1 MGLKPLPSPKELR
14 LTPYQRISS
23 GMGDHPNK
31 ADARGAPATGPR
43 DGTPLEGKPGNLPH
57 ERSEEA
63 ATLIRELSG
72 YGMPQ
77 EEISRVLNA
86 TYGGGYS
93 VDTLDRHYRAEL
105 DAALASRKS
114 ELLRRAHKIAM
125 GEDVL
130 TKVGEDGKV
139 VPSGVSP
146 DAAFRESAAQLRW
159 LLGAVHRV
167 RDGME
172 HDFGA
177 GTINVSISADD
188 AEL

>member
-1 MGLKPLPSPKELR
+1 
-14 LTPYQRISS
+14 
-23 GMGDHPNK
+23 MGDHPTNP
-31 ADARGAPATGPR
+31 DTRGAPKGSS
-43 DGTPLEGKPGNLPH
+43 GNVAH

-105 DAALASRKS
+105 DAALAVRKS
-114 ELLRRAHKIAM
+114 ALLRRAHKIAM
-125 GEDVL
+125 GE
-130 TKVGEDGKV
+130 E
-139 VPSGVSP
+139 VPDKVSP
-146 DAAFRESAAQLRW
+146 DAAYRESALQLRW

-177 GTINVSISADD
+177 GTINVTISPDD
-188 AEL
+188 GEL

>member
-1 MGLKPLPSPKELR
+1 
-14 LTPYQRISS
+14 
-23 GMGDHPNK
+23 MGDHPTNP
-31 ADARGAPATGPR
+31 DTRGAPKGSQ
-43 DGTPLEGKPGNLPH
+43 GNVAH

-105 DAALASRKS
+105 DAALAMRKGA
-114 ELLRRAHKIAM
+114 LLRRAHQIAM
-125 GEDVL
+125 GE
-130 TKVGEDGKV
+130 E
-139 VPSGVSP
+139 VPDKVSP
-146 DAAFRESAAQLRW
+146 DAAYRESASQLRW

-177 GTINVSISADD
+177 GTINVTISPDD
-188 AEL
+188 GEL

>member
-1 MGLKPLPSPKELR
+1 
-14 LTPYQRISS
+14 
-23 GMGDHPNK
+23 MGDHPHK
-31 ADARGAPATGPR
+31 SDARGAPK
-43 DGTPLEGKPGNLPH
+43 GTSGNVPH

-86 TYGGGYS
+86 TYGGGFS

-105 DAALASRKS
+105 DAAMAQRKG

-125 GEDVL
+125 GE
-130 TKVGEDGKV
+130 E
-139 VPSGVSP
+139 VPSKVSP
-146 DAAFRESAAQLRW
+146 DAAYREGAAQLRW

>member
-1 MGLKPLPSPKELR
+1 
-14 LTPYQRISS
+14 
-23 GMGDHPNK
+23 MGDHPSIP
-31 ADARGAPATGPR
+31 DARGAPKGNS
-43 DGTPLEGKPGNLPH
+43 GNLPH

-63 ATLIRELSG
+63 ATLIRELAG

-77 EEISRVLNA
+77 AEISRVLNL

-93 VDTLDRHYRAEL
+93 VDTLDRHYRPEL
-105 DAALASRKS
+105 DGALEKRKG

-125 GEDVL
+125 GEDVVIAVDEEGKP
-130 TKVGEDGKV
+130 TGER
-139 VPSGVSP
+139 VSP
-146 DAAFRESAAQLRW
+146 DVAFRESSATLKW

-167 RDGME
+167 RDGVE

-177 GTINVSISADD
+177 GTINVTISADD

>member
-1 MGLKPLPSPKELR
+1 M
-14 LTPYQRISS
+14 
-23 GMGDHPNK
+23 
-31 ADARGAPATGPR
+31 
-43 DGTPLEGKPGNLPH
+43 
-57 ERSEEA
+57 
-63 ATLIRELSG
+63 
-72 YGMPQ
+72 
-77 EEISRVLNA
+77 LNA

-114 ELLRRAHKIAM
+114 ELLRRAHKIAL
-125 GEDVL
+125 GEDVPE
-130 TKVGEDGKV
+130 KV
-139 VPSGVSP
+139 SA

-167 RDGME
+167 RDGVE

>member
-1 MGLKPLPSPKELR
+1 
-14 LTPYQRISS
+14 
-23 GMGDHPNK
+23 MGDNPHTP
-31 ADARGAPATGPR
+31 DARGAPKGSSA
-43 DGTPLEGKPGNLPH
+43 NVPH
-57 ERSEEA
+57 VRSEEA

-86 TYGGGYS
+86 TYGSGYS

-105 DAALASRKS
+105 DAALAERKGA
-114 ELLRRAHKIAM
+114 LLRRAHKIAM
-125 GEDVL
+125 GEDVMA
-130 TKVGEDGKV
+130 KVGEDGKP
-139 VPSGVSP
+139 VPSGVSA
-146 DAAFRESAAQLRW
+146 DAILRESSATIKW

-177 GTINVSISADD
+177 GTINVTISPDD
-188 AEL
+188 SEL

>member
-1 MGLKPLPSPKELR
+1 
-14 LTPYQRISS
+14 
-23 GMGDHPNK
+23 MGDNPHTT
-31 ADARGAPATGPR
+31 DARGSPKGR
-43 DGTPLEGKPGNLPH
+43 VGNVPH
-57 ERSEEA
+57 ERSEAA
-63 ATLIRELSG
+63 ATLIRELAG

-77 EEISRVLNA
+77 EEISRVLNSA
-86 TYGGGYS
+86 FGTGYS

-105 DAALASRKS
+105 DAALAIRKS
-114 ELLRRAHKIAM
+114 DLLRRAHKIAM

-130 TKVGEDGKV
+130 TKRDADGNV

-146 DAAFRESAAQLRW
+146 DAALRESASLVKW

-167 RDGME
+167 RDGVE

>member
-1 MGLKPLPSPKELR
+1 
-14 LTPYQRISS
+14 
-23 GMGDHPNK
+23 MGDHPHID
-31 ADARGAPATGPR
+31 DARGAPKGSQ
-43 DGTPLEGKPGNLPH
+43 GNVPH
-57 ERSEEA
+57 ERSDEA
-63 ATLIRELSG
+63 ATLIRELAG

-86 TYGGGYS
+86 TFGGGYS

-105 DAALASRKS
+105 DAALASRKG

-125 GEDVL
+125 GEDIP
-130 TKVGEDGKV
+130 K
-139 VPSGVSP
+139 GVSK
-146 DAAFRESAAQLRW
+146 DAAFREGAQQLRW

-177 GTINVSISADD
+177 GTINVSISSDD

>member
-1 MGLKPLPSPKELR
+1 
-14 LTPYQRISS
+14 
-23 GMGDHPNK
+23 MGDHPHTD
-31 ADARGAPATGPR
+31 DARGAPKGSQ
-43 DGTPLEGKPGNLPH
+43 GNVPH

-105 DAALASRKS
+105 DAALAERKAG
-114 ELLRRAHKIAM
+114 LLRRAHKIAM
-125 GEDVL
+125 GEDVP
-130 TKVGEDGKV
+130 E
-139 VPSGVSP
+139 GVTA
-146 DAAFRESAAQLRW
+146 DAAFRESSGTIKW

-177 GTINVSISADD
+177 PTINVSISADD

>member
-1 MGLKPLPSPKELR
+1 
-14 LTPYQRISS
+14 
-23 GMGDHPNK
+23 MGDHPNK
-31 ADARGAPATGPR
+31 DDARGASKGEFGNTG
-43 DGTPLEGKPGNLPH
+43 H

-86 TYGGGYS
+86 TYGGGFS

-105 DAALASRKS
+105 DAALAERKAG
-114 ELLRRAHKIAM
+114 LLRRAHKIAM
-125 GEDVL
+125 GEDVMA
-130 TKVGEDGKV
+130 KVGEDGEIK
-139 VPSGVSP
+139 PSGVSP
-146 DAAFRESAAQLRW
+146 DAALRESSATIRW

-177 GTINVSISADD
+177 GTINVTISPDD
-188 AEL
+188 SEL

>member
-23 GMGDHPNK
+23 GMVDHPNK
-31 ADARGAPATGPR
+31 ADARGAPKGSTG
-43 DGTPLEGKPGNLPH
+43 NVPH

-125 GEDVL
+125 GE
-130 TKVGEDGKV
+130 E
-139 VPSGVSP
+139 VPEKVSP
-146 DAAFRESAAQLRW
+146 DAAYREGAAQLRW

>member
-1 MGLKPLPSPKELR
+1 MSRAHSAPILANSSPIAVNAR
-14 LTPYQRISS
+14 RAYIGR
-23 GMGDHPNK
+23 MGDHPNK
-31 ADARGAPATGPR
+31 ADARGAPKGSTG
-43 DGTPLEGKPGNLPH
+43 NVPH

-105 DAALASRKS
+105 DAALAERKGA
-114 ELLRRAHKIAM
+114 LLRRAHKIAM
-125 GEDVL
+125 GE
-130 TKVGEDGKV
+130 E
-139 VPSGVSP
+139 VPEKVSP
-146 DAAFRESAAQLRW
+146 DAAYRESAAQLRW

-177 GTINVSISADD
+177 GTINVSISSDD

>member
-1 MGLKPLPSPKELR
+1 MAEKP
-14 LTPYQRISS
+14 
-23 GMGDHPNK
+23 
-31 ADARGAPATGPR
+31 PR
-43 DGTPLEGKPGNLPH
+43 KDMRGTPKGHSGNIPH
-57 ERSEEA
+57 QRSEEA

-86 TYGGGYS
+86 AFGSGYS

-105 DAALASRKS
+105 DAALAERKAQ
-114 ELLRRAHKIAM
+114 LLRRAHKIAM
-125 GEDVL
+125 AEDVPD
-130 TKVGEDGKV
+130 KVTA
-139 VPSGVSP
+139 
-146 DAAFRESAAQLRW
+146 DAAYKESATTVKW

-167 RDGME
+167 RDGTE

-177 GTINVSISADD
+177 GTINVNITTDD

>member
-31 ADARGAPATGPR
+31 ADARGAPKGSTG
-43 DGTPLEGKPGNLPH
+43 NVPH

-125 GEDVL
+125 GE
-130 TKVGEDGKV
+130 E
-139 VPSGVSP
+139 VPEKVSP
-146 DAAFRESAAQLRW
+146 DAAYREGAAQLRW

-177 GTINVSISADD
+177 GTINVTISPDD
-188 AEL
+188 GEL

>member
-1 MGLKPLPSPKELR
+1 
-14 LTPYQRISS
+14 
-23 GMGDHPNK
+23 MGDHPTNP
-31 ADARGAPATGPR
+31 DTRGAPKGSS
-43 DGTPLEGKPGNLPH
+43 GNVAH

-77 EEISRVLNA
+77 EEVARVLNA

-93 VDTLDRHYRAEL
+93 VDTMDRHYRAEM
-105 DAALASRKS
+105 DAALAERKAG
-114 ELLRRAHKIAM
+114 LLRRAHKIAM
-125 GEDVL
+125 GEDVMA
-130 TKVGEDGKV
+130 KVGEDGKV

-146 DAAFRESAAQLRW
+146 DAALRESSAQLRW

-177 GTINVSISADD
+177 GTINVTISPDD
-188 AEL
+188 GEL

>member
-1 MGLKPLPSPKELR
+1 MGLKALPPPKELR
-14 LTPYQRISS
+14 LTPYQRISP

-31 ADARGAPATGPR
+31 DDARGAPATGPR
-43 DGTPLEGKPGNLPH
+43 AGTPLEGKPGNLPH

-125 GEDVL
+125 GE
-130 TKVGEDGKV
+130 E
-139 VPSGVSP
+139 VPDKVSP
-146 DAAFRESAAQLRW
+146 DAAYREGAAQLRW

>member
-1 MGLKPLPSPKELR
+1 MGLKVLPPPKELR

-23 GMGDHPNK
+23 GMGDHPTK
-31 ADARGAPATGPR
+31 ADARGAPKGSTG
-43 DGTPLEGKPGNLPH
+43 NVPH

-125 GEDVL
+125 GE
-130 TKVGEDGKV
+130 E
-139 VPSGVSP
+139 VPEKVSP
-146 DAAFRESAAQLRW
+146 DAAYREGAAQLRW

>member
-1 MGLKPLPSPKELR
+1 MAKKPSK
-14 LTPYQRISS
+14 S
-23 GMGDHPNK
+23 
-31 ADARGAPATGPR
+31 DARGAPATGPR
-43 DGTPLEGKPGNLPH
+43 AGTPNEGKPGNLPH

-63 ATLIRELSG
+63 ATLVRELSG

-93 VDTLDRHYRAEL
+93 VDTLDRHYRPEL
-105 DAALASRKS
+105 DAGLAVQKTH
-114 ELLRRAHKIAM
+114 LLRRAHKIAM

-130 TKVGEDGKV
+130 ATLDENGEVIPSKVT
-139 VPSGVSP
+139 P
-146 DAAFRESAAQLRW
+146 DAQLRESANTTRW

-167 RDGME
+167 RDGVE

-177 GTINVSISADD
+177 GTINVSISPDD

>member
-1 MGLKPLPSPKELR
+1 
-14 LTPYQRISS
+14 
-23 GMGDHPNK
+23 MGDHPHK
-31 ADARGAPATGPR
+31 DDARGSPAGHS
-43 DGTPLEGKPGNLPH
+43 GNIPH

-77 EEISRVLNA
+77 TEISRVLNA
-86 TYGGGYS
+86 TFGGGFS

-105 DAALASRKS
+105 DAALAVRKGD
-114 ELLRRAHKIAM
+114 LLRRAHKIAL
-125 GEDVL
+125 GE
-130 TKVGEDGKV
+130 EI
-139 VPSGVSP
+139 PANVSA
-146 DAAFRESAAQLRW
+146 DAAYREGAAQLRW

-177 GTINVSISADD
+177 GTIHVTINADD

>member
-1 MGLKPLPSPKELR
+1 
-14 LTPYQRISS
+14 
-23 GMGDHPNK
+23 MGDHPNK
-31 ADARGAPATGPR
+31 DDARGAPKGS
-43 DGTPLEGKPGNLPH
+43 LGNVAH

-93 VDTLDRHYRAEL
+93 VDTLDRHYRVEL
-105 DAALASRKS
+105 DAALAQRKG

-130 TKVGEDGKV
+130 TKMGEDGKV

-146 DAAFRESAAQLRW
+146 DAALRESSATIRW

-188 AEL
+188 ADL

>member
-1 MGLKPLPSPKELR
+1 
-14 LTPYQRISS
+14 
-23 GMGDHPNK
+23 MGDNPHTT
-31 ADARGAPATGPR
+31 DARGAA
-43 DGTPLEGKPGNLPH
+43 KGNSGNVPH
-57 ERSEEA
+57 VRSEEA

-77 EEISRVLNA
+77 EEIARVLNA
-86 TYGGGYS
+86 TFGSGYS

-105 DAALASRKS
+105 DAALAMRKG

-125 GEDVL
+125 GEDVMA
-130 TKVGEDGKV
+130 KVGKDGQLSA
-139 VPSGVSP
+139 SGVSP
-146 DAAFRESAAQLRW
+146 DAALRESSATIRW

-177 GTINVSISADD
+177 GTINVSISSDD

>member
-1 MGLKPLPSPKELR
+1 
-14 LTPYQRISS
+14 
-23 GMGDHPNK
+23 MGDHPNK
-31 ADARGAPATGPR
+31 DDARGAPATGPR
-43 DGTPLEGKPGNLPH
+43 RGTPAEGKPGNLPH

-86 TYGGGYS
+86 TYGGGFS
-93 VDTLDRHYRAEL
+93 VDTMDRHYRTEL
-105 DAALASRKS
+105 DAALAERKAG
-114 ELLRRAHKIAM
+114 LLRRAHKIAM
-125 GEDVL
+125 GEDVMA
-130 TKVGEDGKV
+130 KVGEDGQPI
-139 VPSGVSP
+139 PSGVSA
-146 DAAFRESAAQLRW
+146 DASLRESSATIRW

-177 GTINVSISADD
+177 GTINVTISSDD

>member
-1 MGLKPLPSPKELR
+1 
-14 LTPYQRISS
+14 
-23 GMGDHPNK
+23 MGDHPNK
-31 ADARGAPATGPR
+31 ADARGAPKGSTG
-43 DGTPLEGKPGNLPH
+43 NVAH

-77 EEISRVLNA
+77 EEIARVLNA

-93 VDTLDRHYRAEL
+93 VDTMDRHYRPEL
-105 DAALASRKS
+105 DAALAVRKS
-114 ELLRRAHKIAM
+114 ALLRRAHKIAM
-125 GEDVL
+125 GEDVMA
-130 TKVGEDGKV
+130 KVDEAGNV

-146 DAAFRESAAQLRW
+146 DAALRESSATVKW

-177 GTINVSISADD
+177 GTINVTISPDD
-188 AEL
+188 GEL